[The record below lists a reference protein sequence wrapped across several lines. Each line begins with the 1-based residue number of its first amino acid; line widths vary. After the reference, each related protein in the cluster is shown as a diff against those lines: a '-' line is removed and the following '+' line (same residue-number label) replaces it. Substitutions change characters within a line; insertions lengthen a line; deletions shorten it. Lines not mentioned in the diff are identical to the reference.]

1 MLAGLML
8 TMALMAPELPNP
20 IEKAVDYYQK
30 VDSYQTITKSY
41 VGSKSDSPDIVRYYY
56 NKSGAVRMEVVEP
69 FNGAVLIYNPVT
81 ELVKLWL
88 FGYGSVPSFSLS
100 PENKWI
106 QSSSGQRVVRSDIG
120 ALYEDVILLQRQGKT
135 TVVGTE
141 TVEKQAA
148 LYVIVEGNPGVAVEG
163 VSRFDLWFDVQTSLP
178 LKVISYKADG
188 SQIERIEM
196 SEYQVN
202 PAFPKGFFDH

>member
-1 MLAGLML
+1 
-8 TMALMAPELPNP
+8 
-20 IEKAVDYYQK
+20 V
-30 VDSYQTITKSY
+30 
-41 VGSKSDSPDIVRYYY
+41 
-56 NKSGAVRMEVVEP
+56 
-69 FNGAVLIYNPVT
+69 
-81 ELVKLWL
+81 
-88 FGYGSVPSFSLS
+88 
-100 PENKWI
+100 
-106 QSSSGQRVVRSDIG
+106 
-120 ALYEDVILLQRQGKT
+120 LYEDVILLQRQGKT

-148 LYVIVEGNPGVAVEG
+148 LYVIVEGNPGVAIEG

>member
-1 MLAGLML
+1 ML

-30 VDSYQTITKSY
+30 VDSYQTIIKSY
-41 VGSKSDSPDIVRYYY
+41 VGSKPDSPDIVRYYY

-106 QSSSGQRVVRSDIG
+106 QSSSGQRVDRSDIG
-120 ALYEDVILLQRQGKT
+120 ALYEDVMLLQHQGKT

-163 VSRFDLWFDVQTSLP
+163 VSRFDLWFDVRTSLP

-202 PAFPKGFFDH
+202 PIFPKGFFDH

>member
-30 VDSYQTITKSY
+30 VDSYQTIIKSY

-106 QSSSGQRVVRSDIG
+106 QSSSGQRVDRSDIG

-141 TVEKQAA
+141 TVEKQTA
-148 LYVIVEGNPGVAVEG
+148 LYVIVEGNPGVVVEG

>member
-1 MLAGLML
+1 ML

-30 VDSYQTITKSY
+30 IDSYQTIIKSY
-41 VGSKSDSPDIVRYYY
+41 VDSKSDSPDIVRYYY
-56 NKSGAVRMEVVEP
+56 NKSGAVRMEVIEP

-88 FGYGSVPSFSLS
+88 FGYGSVPSFNLS

-106 QSSSGQRVVRSDIG
+106 QSSSGQRVDRSDIG
-120 ALYEDVILLQRQGKT
+120 ALYEDVMLLQHQGKT

-141 TVEKQAA
+141 IVEKQAA

-202 PAFPKGFFDH
+202 PIFPKGFFDH

>member
-8 TMALMAPELPNP
+8 TVALMLPEQQNP
-20 IEKAVDYYQK
+20 IELAVDYYQK
-30 VDSYQTITKSY
+30 VESYQTIIKSY
-41 VGSKSDSPDIVRYYY
+41 VGSKSDNPDIIRYYY
-56 NKSGAVRMEVVEP
+56 NKSGAVRMEVIEP

-106 QSSSGQRVVRSDIG
+106 QSSSGQRVDRSDIG
-120 ALYEDVILLQRQGKT
+120 ALYQDVVLLQNQGKT
-135 TVVGTE
+135 TVMGTE
-141 TVEKQAA
+141 LIDRQQT
-148 LYVIVEGNPGVAVEG
+148 LYVKVEGNQGVSVEG
-163 VSRFDLWFDVQTSLP
+163 VSRFDLWFDVETSLP
-178 LKVISYKADG
+178 LKVISYKPDG

-202 PAFPKGFFDH
+202 PIFPKGFFDH

>member
-8 TMALMAPELPNP
+8 TMALMAPEHHNP

-30 VDSYQTITKSY
+30 VNSYQTIIKSY
-41 VGSKSDSPDIVRYYY
+41 VGNKSDSPDIVRYYY
-56 NKSGAVRMEVVEP
+56 SKSGAVRMEVVEP
-69 FNGAVLIYNPVT
+69 FNGAVLIYNPT
-81 ELVKLWL
+81 TDLVKLWL

-106 QSSSGQRVVRSDIG
+106 QSSAGQRVDRSDIG
-120 ALYEDVILLQRQGKT
+120 ALYEDVVLLQRQGKT
-135 TVVGTE
+135 TIVGTE
-141 TVEKQAA
+141 TIEKQAA
-148 LYVIVEGNPGVAVEG
+148 LYVVVEGNPGVAIEG
-163 VSRFDLWFDVQTSLP
+163 VSRFDLWFDIQTSLP

-188 SQIERIEM
+188 NQIERIEM

-202 PAFPKGFFDH
+202 PDFPRGFFDH

>member
-30 VDSYQTITKSY
+30 VDSYQTIIKSY

-106 QSSSGQRVVRSDIG
+106 QSSSGQRVDRSDIG

-141 TVEKQAA
+141 TVEKQTA
-148 LYVIVEGNPGVAVEG
+148 LYVIVEGNPGVAIEG